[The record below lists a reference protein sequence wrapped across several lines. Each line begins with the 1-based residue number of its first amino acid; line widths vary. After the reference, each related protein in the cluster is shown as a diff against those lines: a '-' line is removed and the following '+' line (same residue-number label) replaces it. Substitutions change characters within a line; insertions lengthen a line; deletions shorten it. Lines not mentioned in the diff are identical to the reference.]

1 MPATAAAGAR
11 RLRRPEWVD
20 VALAAALTMAFVG
33 VAWKLDPEKTSRDFD
48 LGGLAITI
56 VAGGSLAWRRVAP
69 EAVVVVST
77 AAITLYALFDYPGG
91 PVYLS
96 PMIAIYTLASLDGRR
111 RALPV
116 AIGSILVAMGAGLLH
131 NTGPASFL
139 AHLLFASWSV
149 VALFLGE
156 ATRNRHAHLAF
167 LEERTRT
174 LEASQH
180 EEARRQVAEERL
192 RIARDLH
199 DSVAHHLA
207 SISIQAAAGQRV
219 ITSRPDQA
227 ADALAAIREAS
238 GRALDE
244 LRGTLAML
252 REQGERAPTSPAH
265 EVTLGLDQIDGLVR
279 TATSAGIDV
288 EVRARGPLRQL
299 PEAVDTTAY
308 RIVQESLTNVMRHA
322 QAGQAAVTLVYGDD
336 SLEIAVR
343 DDGTGGNSNGITV
356 STTTGGDHSGGHGL
370 AGMRERA
377 ELLGGSFEAGPCD
390 DGGFAVHAV
399 LPVTSEDDVDVRRS
413 ANRAN
418 S

>member
-1 MPATAAAGAR
+1 MPTSTRAADT

-20 VALAAALTMAFVG
+20 VAFAAALTLAFVA

-48 LGGLAITI
+48 LGGLLIT
-56 VAGGSLAWRRVAP
+56 VAAGGCLAWRRVAP

-77 AAITLYALFDYPGG
+77 AAITLYALLDYPGG
-91 PVYLS
+91 PVYLA

-111 RALPV
+111 RALPIAV
-116 AIGSILVAMGAGLLH
+116 GSILVTMGAGLLQ
-131 NTGPASFL
+131 NPRSSSFL

-156 ATRNRHAHLAF
+156 ASRNRRAHLAF

-174 LEASQH
+174 LEATQQ
-180 EEARRQVAEERL
+180 EEARRQVVEERL

-207 SISIQAAAGQRV
+207 SISIQAAAGQKV
-219 ITSRPDQA
+219 IEQRPDQA

-244 LRGTLAML
+244 LRATLAML
-252 REQGERAPTSPAH
+252 RDQSEAAPTSPGH
-265 EVTLGLDQIDGLVR
+265 ELTLGLDQIDGLVR
-279 TATSAGIDV
+279 TATSAGIEV
-288 EVRARGPLRQL
+288 EVRARGPIRPL
-299 PEAVDTTAY
+299 PEAVDATAY

-322 QAGQAAVTLVYGDD
+322 HAAQAGITLVYGSDTI
-336 SLEIAVR
+336 EIDVI
-343 DDGTGGNSNGITV
+343 DDGTASNG
-356 STTTGGDHSGGHGL
+356 TGPNGSGGHGL

-377 ELLGGSFEAGPCD
+377 ELLGGSFDAGPCAT
-390 DGGFAVHAV
+390 GGFKVHAV
-399 LPVTSEDDVDVRRS
+399 LPVG
-413 ANRAN
+413 AP
-418 S
+418 